1 MALADELSSYA
12 TSLRYVDLSAHA
24 IHTAKQR
31 LVDSIGCG
39 LGAFD
44 APPSR
49 NGRAFAGAH
58 PSTAATILG
67 TRQTTTPDIAAFVS
81 GTMVR
86 YFDFNDG
93 YIGKEVGH
101 PSDNIPVCLAVAE
114 SQAASGEDLLLAIVL
129 AYEIQCR
136 FQDAANLHRGGWDH
150 VNYVLLSSVVAAG
163 RLMRLTQRQLTEAIN
178 IAMNSHIA
186 LRQVR
191 SGALSQWKGCSAPN
205 AARNG
210 IVAAELAKHG
220 FTGPSPVFEGE
231 MGFMNQITGTFSVDV
246 GAFGSRDNRSYAIS
260 RTLTKML
267 PTNGEMQTAVWA
279 ALSVRERISDLEA
292 IDSVQIDTTHVGYHF
307 LGKDPEKW
315 KPTTRETAD
324 HSLPYTVAR
333 ALTDG
338 AITIESYSDEAIADP
353 AVLAL
358 MQRISVRE
366 DPALTAVFPA
376 YIPNRVTVRLTSG
389 EVLTEEVRDA
399 PGGGRVAM
407 TDEQFEE
414 KFHGLLRPF
423 APETQRAEILSL
435 IWGVEKLTD
444 LSPLVQATA
453 LGAPQGS
460 QQRLGSAAGTGE
472 AGPVTPP
479 LPPA

>member
-12 TSLRYVDLSAHA
+12 TSLRYSDLSPHA
-24 IHTAKQR
+24 IHTTKQR
-31 LVDSIGCG
+31 LVDSLGCG
-39 LGAFD
+39 LGAFH

-49 NGRAFAGAH
+49 NGRAFAEAH

-67 TRQTTTPDIAAFVS
+67 TRQTTTADIAAFVT

-101 PSDNIPVCLAVAE
+101 PSDNIPVCLAVGE
-114 SQAASGEDLLLAIVL
+114 SQKASGEDLILAIVL
-129 AYEIQCR
+129 AYEMQCR
-136 FQDAANLHRGGWDH
+136 FQDAANLHSGGWDH
-150 VNYVLLSSVVAAG
+150 VNFVLVSSAVAAG
-163 RLMRLTQRQLTEAIN
+163 RLMGLSQQQLTEAIN
-178 IAMNSHIA
+178 IAVNSHIA

-191 SGALSQWKGCSAPN
+191 SGNLSQWKGCSAPN

-210 IVAAELAKHG
+210 IVAAELAKHD
-220 FTGPSPVFEGE
+220 FTGPSPIFEGE
-231 MGFMNQITGTFSVDV
+231 MGFMNQITGIFSLDV
-246 GAFGSRDNRSYAIS
+246 GEFGNRDNQSYAIS

-279 ALSVRERISDLEA
+279 AVSVRDRIADLDA
-292 IDSVQIDTTHVGYHF
+292 IDSVQVDTTHVGYKF

-333 ALTDG
+333 ALLDG
-338 AITIESYSDEAIADP
+338 AITIESYSDEAIRDP
-353 AVLAL
+353 AALTL

-366 DPALTAVFPA
+366 DPALTEIFPE
-376 YIPNRVTVRLTSG
+376 YIPNRVAVTLTSG

-414 KFHGLLRPF
+414 KFHGLLRAL
-423 APETQRAEILSL
+423 APEAQREEILSL
-435 IWGVEKLTD
+435 AWGVENLPD
-444 LSPLVQATA
+444 LSPLLRATA
-453 LGAPQGS
+453 LD
-460 QQRLGSAAGTGE
+460 T
-472 AGPVTPP
+472 T
-479 LPPA
+479 